1 MAVNLCTNIGE
12 KLYWGGTLNDLKE
25 FVSNELKLSGGW
37 TSPGGEV
44 KLFISDTAN
53 VSLKWHSK
61 TTKSITLFGDSIET
75 KDLCKLLSTMCKET
89 PENLVNDAVKCQ
101 GFDDFKQQMLEFTEN
116 TNTTMESL
124 RTEVN
129 QLKFKVN
136 PLLTSEKVVDEL
148 RNYKLSLMKEN
159 SELRDST
166 ATGCRTK
173 SNHHSKTPWRMENNV
188 GPEEQRQ
195 SSICYIE
202 LAE

>member
-1 MAVNLCTNIGE
+1 MAVNLCTNIKVIGK

-44 KLFISDTAN
+44 KLFTSDTAN

-75 KDLCKLLSTMCKET
+75 NDLSKLLSTMCKEK
-89 PENLVNDAVKCQ
+89 PENLVNDAVKWQ

-116 TNTTMESL
+116 MNTKMESL

-129 QLKFKVN
+129 QLKFKVD
-136 PLLTSEKVVDEL
+136 PLLTSENVVDEL
-148 RNYKLSLMKEN
+148 RNDKLSLMKEN
-159 SELRDST
+159 PELRE
-166 ATGCRTK
+166 K
-173 SNHHSKTPWRMENNV
+173 ILNH
-188 GPEEQRQ
+188 RQ
-195 SSICYIE
+195 
-202 LAE
+202 L